1 MSTSKFTSGNK
12 INPNKGGKEA
22 IERLVKAY
30 GFSTRQAL
38 CDHLGVSK
46 STLANRYMRDT
57 FPSDWI
63 IQCALETGMSLDWLA
78 FGIGE
83 YEEQSR
89 NEIFKLQK
97 FLLIQGALE
106 EDGKFFWDKSYISF
120 KEDSIFM
127 VVEDKQSYICDSKFH
142 NIEDGKWLIDIDGN
156 KLIRDIILLPKSRI
170 QVISKN
176 NVFECKQDEIKFIS
190 FVSII
195 ISEVKR

>member
-1 MSTSKFTSGNK
+1 MSTSKFTNGNK

-142 NIEDGKWLIDIDGN
+142 NNEDGKWLIDIDGH